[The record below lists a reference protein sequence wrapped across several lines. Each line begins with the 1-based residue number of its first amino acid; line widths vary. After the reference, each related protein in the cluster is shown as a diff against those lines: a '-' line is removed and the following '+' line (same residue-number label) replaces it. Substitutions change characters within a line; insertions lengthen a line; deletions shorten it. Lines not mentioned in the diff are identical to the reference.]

1 MMETIDLVQITIT
14 GDNNQSTEL
23 TFSSAQLVIVH
34 EYGSKQWYVDTTDS
48 GPAELL
54 NHYYVSDNIAVQ
66 MTARTSEGRVYSGTA
81 YVHAN
86 VPRQACVLRGDDELT
101 II

>member
-1 MMETIDLVQITIT
+1 MMETIDLVQLTIT

-66 MTARTSEGRVYSGTA
+66 MTARTSDGRSFSGTA

-101 II
+101 IS